1 MSTDTDIHPPTPPPI
16 QPSST
21 PLGLPPKEPHALT
34 THDTNILSLLFS
46 DSESAL
52 PSSGSSSTSNPT
64 VRIDPTLPPDPHIP
78 EDILPQLKQ
87 RESHAILEAEQ
98 AIKQPAEETQTHT
111 TDEDHPLRSF
121 NSALETLDNLI
132 KDFPNYAS
140 AYTNRA
146 QLRRLILLQSQC
158 TSTSFLPTNPACS
171 LIEDDLQTSL
181 TLSTPVSPS
190 APIST
195 ATATLLRT
203 TYTHLA
209 TLYLLYSKSCSA
221 CTSSDQGLS
230 GGAAAAG
237 HWEEKASRAFEL
249 AGKYGSEIGRKMSV
263 RTNPYAKACGGMVR
277 EVLKRE
283 VEAGEEAGERL
294 E

>member
-1 MSTDTDIHPPTPPPI
+1 MSTDIHPPTPPSI
-16 QPSST
+16 QSSST
-21 PLGLPPKEPHALT
+21 PLGLPAKDPHALT

-64 VRIDPTLPPDPHIP
+64 VLIDPTLPPDPHIP
-78 EDILPQLKQ
+78 ADILPQLKQ
-87 RESHAILEAEQ
+87 RETNAILEAEQ
-98 AIKQPAEETQTHT
+98 AIKQPADETQTLTHT
-111 TDEDHPLRSF
+111 TDEDHPLRSL
-121 NSALETLDNLI
+121 NSALATLDNLI
-132 KDFPNYAS
+132 KEFPNYAS

-146 QLRRLILLQSQC
+146 QLRRLILLQSQS
-158 TSTSFLPTNPACS
+158 TSTTFLPTNPTCA
-171 LIEDDLQTSL
+171 LIEHDLQTSL
-181 TLSTPVSPS
+181 TLSTPMPPS

-209 TLYLLYSKSCSA
+209 TLYLLYSKSTSA

-263 RTNPYAKACGGMVR
+263 WTNPYAKTCGGMVR

-283 VEAGEEAGERL
+283 IEVGEEVGERL